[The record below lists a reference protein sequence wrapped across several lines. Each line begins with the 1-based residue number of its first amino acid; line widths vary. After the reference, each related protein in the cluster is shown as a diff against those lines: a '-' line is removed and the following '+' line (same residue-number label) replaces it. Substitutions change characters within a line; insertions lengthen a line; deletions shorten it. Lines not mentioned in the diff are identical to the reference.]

1 MRNTE
6 KNAFSVFP
14 PQAIDATI
22 SLPASKSI
30 SNRALI
36 IAALSGGHSELENIS
51 ECDDT
56 QVILDALSN
65 TPSTV
70 DIHASGTAMRFL
82 TAYFAIA
89 GGTHVLTGT
98 DRMKQRPIAPLVD
111 ALRHL
116 GADIEYVE
124 NEGYPPLRITGQK
137 LRGGYVEI
145 VGNVSSQ
152 YISALLLIAP
162 MLPDGLELRIMDSI
176 ISRPYIDLTL
186 DVMRDF
192 GAVANWTSAT
202 DIKVEPQPYKQQHF
216 VVESDWSAASYWYEM
231 LALAKD
237 TDAEIRLRGL
247 VDGSRQGD
255 SAVRYLFSMF
265 GVKTTFGKD
274 DATGETMVAI
284 KYHQRTLPRLD
295 YDFTNQ
301 PDIAQT
307 FVVVCCLANIRF
319 SFSGLSTLRIKETD
333 RLQALQQEMRRLGYV
348 IDMPDGNSLT
358 WNGERCEPEEHPTI
372 RTYNDHRMAMP
383 FAAAAYAVPGITIED
398 PEVVGK
404 SYPQFW
410 NDMKTAGYNIDETTT
425 GHSQP

>member
-1 MRNTE
+1 M
-6 KNAFSVFP
+6 
-14 PQAIDATI
+14 
-22 SLPASKSI
+22 
-30 SNRALI
+30 
-36 IAALSGGHSELENIS
+36 
-51 ECDDT
+51 
-56 QVILDALSN
+56 
-65 TPSTV
+65 
-70 DIHASGTAMRFL
+70 
-82 TAYFAIA
+82 
-89 GGTHVLTGT
+89 
-98 DRMKQRPIAPLVD
+98 
-111 ALRHL
+111 
-116 GADIEYVE
+116 
-124 NEGYPPLRITGQK
+124 
-137 LRGGYVEI
+137 
-145 VGNVSSQ
+145 
-152 YISALLLIAP
+152 
-162 MLPDGLELRIMDSI
+162 
-176 ISRPYIDLTL
+176 
-186 DVMRDF
+186 
-192 GAVANWTSAT
+192 
-202 DIKVEPQPYKQQHF
+202 
-216 VVESDWSAASYWYEM
+216 ESDWSAASYWYEM

-348 IDMPDGNSLT
+348 IDMSDGNSLT

-425 GHSQP
+425 EHSQP